1 MADAKKGR
9 GLFGLF
15 GKPPELS
22 KEELMEKAKESNPF
36 NKKSLDPD
44 KGYKKHTVI
53 IESMTTGLEKY
64 YFQVLRTLRETKYHG
79 MGFDEVIKVKDLFD
93 ASVTSSFH
101 GHIGTK
107 VSAMQQQAQQQLATI
122 GSMLKTMFP
131 IVREIRIMDE
141 RLDYY
146 RKSLAGDE
154 NAEIALKSIWIE
166 VVEQGM
172 QNPNSVYSLANKVG
186 YLTLPDLF
194 FRINPKEGSK
204 GIDEAMKSLKKEASV
219 PIKVIDVV
227 AKKLF
232 SYYNWKEHTYQ
243 EMQHTWKF
251 RLKYLRQHYNSIKL
265 YMNWVRPYLR
275 TVQQL
280 QMKGDYNDADLVNAF
295 ETSKIELELLAKK
308 SVGKD
313 KKYNTVLLIKFNY
326 VTKPELSYTP
336 QGQKQP
342 LHSGRMELTI
352 EPYVAT
358 DAEIEFYKTKK
369 DGEDIELL
377 SSIDMTMNELKDD
390 MKKYLVEA
398 GEKFKEDEVPINLGK
413 PKGESMIEPFM
424 AMGHGFLE
432 LFSFM
437 KPAKGTF
444 GSGMPSGMAKQE
456 AEDKKKAEAD
466 AMEAAWRLYDIF
478 KKVNK
483 FYTPL

>member
-1 MADAKKGR
+1 MADAKKKK

-15 GKPPELS
+15 GKPPEPS
-22 KEELMEKAKESNPF
+22 KEELMEKAKKDNPLIIP
-36 NKKSLDPD
+36 KSLDPD
-44 KGYKKHTVI
+44 KGIKRHLVI

-64 YFQVLRTLRETKYHG
+64 YFQILRTLREPKFHG
-79 MGFDEVIKVKDLFD
+79 LGFDEVIKVRDLFD

-194 FRINPKEGSK
+194 FRINPKDGSK
-204 GIDEAMKSLKKEASV
+204 GIDDAIKSLKKEASV

-265 YMNWVRPYLR
+265 YMNWVRPYLQ
-275 TVQQL
+275 TIQQL
-280 QMKGDYNDADLVNAF
+280 QMKGNYNDADLVNAF
-295 ETSKIELELLAKK
+295 ETSKVRLELLAQK
-308 SVGKD
+308 GKG
-313 KKYNTVLLIKFNY
+313 KYLTALLVKFNY
-326 VTKPELSYTP
+326 VTRPELSYTP

-342 LHSGRMELTI
+342 LHSGRLELEI
-352 EPYVAT
+352 EPYVVT
-358 DAEIEFYKTKK
+358 KEQIELYIAQK

-398 GEKFKEDEVPINLGK
+398 GEKFKEDEVPVPLTR
-413 PKGESMIEPFM
+413 PKGESMLEPFI
-424 AMGHGFLE
+424 AMGSGFLE

-444 GSGMPSGMAKQE
+444 KGLPSGMARKE
-456 AEDKKKAEAD
+456 AEEKKKAEDD
-466 AMEAAWRLYDIF
+466 AKQAAWLLYDIF

-483 FYTPL
+483 MYTPL

>member
-1 MADAKKGR
+1 MAEVEKKKKKM
-9 GLFGLF
+9 FGLF
-15 GKPPELS
+15 GQEEKPS
-22 KEELMEKAKESNPF
+22 KEELLAKAKENNPLIQR
-36 NKKSLDPD
+36 KSLNPD
-44 KGYKKHTVI
+44 KGIKKHTVVL
-53 IESMTTGLEKY
+53 ESMTSGLEKY
-64 YFQVLRTLRETKYHG
+64 YFQVLRTLREPKYHG
-79 MGFDEVIKVKDLFD
+79 MGFDDVLKVRDLFD

-101 GHIGTK
+101 GHVGAKI
-107 VSAMQQQAQQQLATI
+107 SAMQQQAQQQLATI
-122 GSMLKTMFP
+122 GGMLKTLFP
-131 IVREIRIMDE
+131 IIREIRVMDE

-146 RKSLAGDE
+146 RKSLDGDE

-358 DAEIEFYKTKK
+358 DAEIEFYKAKK

-432 LFSFM
+432 LF
-437 KPAKGTF
+437 
-444 GSGMPSGMAKQE
+444 
-456 AEDKKKAEAD
+456 
-466 AMEAAWRLYDIF
+466 
-478 KKVNK
+478 
-483 FYTPL
+483 